1 MGKISARWLA
11 LAVLFAWTLLPA
23 IACAADMSQMS
34 EPEMACCKK
43 MAGKCDMG
51 AGQHSCCDQ
60 TVHSQDPTR
69 AVVTQTFQLHHLH
82 LFSRVVLV
90 DGRDNLLTGRSQLIS
105 DDASPPESPPASITV
120 LRI

>member
-1 MGKISARWLA
+1 MTKTSARWLA
-11 LAVLFAWTLLPA
+11 AAVLFAWTLLPA
-23 IACAADMSQMS
+23 IACAADLRQMT

-60 TVHSQDPTR
+60 MVHSQDP
-69 AVVTQTFQLHHLH
+69 AKAILTQTFQLQNVVALSAVTINPAE
-82 LFSRVVLV
+82 LPSRARIEEVQCN
-90 DGRDNLLTGRSQLIS
+90 DG
-105 DDASPPESPPASITV
+105 SPPESPPGSINI